1 MDWSQSRGTSPE
13 WSKGS
18 SHNWILFDILI
29 DNMNED
35 TEDSSARLSLT
46 QNWEWWLISSKK
58 ESGFKK
64 ISSDW
69 NYGLILIQD
78 AGRTGLTGI
87 HMKKSLGYLIE
98 LQAQYDSKVWA
109 KKAKAFLSC
118 IKRKAVSRKR
128 NVMVLLLTSL
138 LRQTMKYFDSWVWL
152 LLWRTL
158 KRSSMFR
165 GERSGEWNCH
175 VKNWRCLA

>member
-1 MDWSQSRGTSPE
+1 MDWSQSGGTSPE

-98 LQAQYDSKVWA
+98 YKLNMIQRCEP
-109 KKAKAFLSC
+109 KKLRHSYPALKE
-118 IKRKAVSRKR
+118 KRCPGKG
-128 NVMVLLLTSL
+128 M
-138 LRQTMKYFDSWVWL
+138 
-152 LLWRTL
+152 
-158 KRSSMFR
+158 
-165 GERSGEWNCH
+165 
-175 VKNWRCLA
+175 